1 MKLPVILASLVVA
14 STAYAQA
21 PGDYSG
27 DGDYGDGDI
36 APPSMA
42 PVVAPVVV
50 APPPPQR
57 RWSVGLG
64 FGNLELAP
72 HTAPDAS
79 TDFDIAQIYVR
90 YRPWRHLEIELAL
103 GGGHETDGEYYDG
116 YREVSTAV
124 LALRYRF
131 SPQRRWNWWL
141 MAGMGSLAVTN
152 EYASDAERDDSQ
164 STLQF
169 GAGIERRWSR
179 FALQFELRAVGV
191 APHETGDMAPK
202 AEPVYPMSTTT
213 QPPGYYGEPDRAH
226 DGWAGGQFVFSG
238 NYYF

>member
-1 MKLPVILASLVVA
+1 MKLPVILGSLVVA

-27 DGDYGDGDI
+27 DGEYGGDI

-50 APPPPQR
+50 APPPRQR

-72 HTAPDAS
+72 HSAPDNS
-79 TDFDIAQIYVR
+79 TDFDIAQLYVR

-103 GGGHETDGEYYDG
+103 GGGHETDGEYNDG

-131 SPQRRWNWWL
+131 SPHRRWNWWL
-141 MAGMGSLAVTN
+141 MAGMGSLAVFN
-152 EYASDAERDDSQ
+152 EGTADEDRDDAQ

-169 GAGIERRWSR
+169 GAGIERRWTR

-191 APHETGDMAPK
+191 APHETDDMAPK
-202 AEPVYPMSTTT
+202 AEPVYPTNTMQPPPDYTTT
-213 QPPGYYGEPDRAH
+213 DRAH

>member
-1 MKLPVILASLVVA
+1 MKLPVILASLVTA
-14 STAYAQA
+14 STAFAQA
-21 PGDYSG
+21 PGDYGEGS
-27 DGDYGDGDI
+27 YGGDI

-50 APPPPQR
+50 AAPEPQR

-64 FGNLELAP
+64 IGAMELSP
-72 HTAPDAS
+72 HSAPDA
-79 TDFDIAQIYVR
+79 TTEFDIAQLYLR
-90 YRPWRHLEIELAL
+90 YRPWRRLEIELAL
-103 GGGHETDGEYYDG
+103 GGGGETDYDDYYG
-116 YREVSTAV
+116 SREVSTAV
-124 LALRYRF
+124 LSLRYRF
-131 SPQRRWNWWL
+131 NPHRRWNWWL
-141 MAGMGSLAVTN
+141 MAGMGSLAVTH
-152 EYASDAERDDSQ
+152 EYASDEEREAAHQ

-191 APHETGDMAPK
+191 APNEDDEAMPL
-202 AEPVYPMSTTT
+202 PVNDPMSPYTTT
-213 QPPGYYGEPDRAH
+213 R